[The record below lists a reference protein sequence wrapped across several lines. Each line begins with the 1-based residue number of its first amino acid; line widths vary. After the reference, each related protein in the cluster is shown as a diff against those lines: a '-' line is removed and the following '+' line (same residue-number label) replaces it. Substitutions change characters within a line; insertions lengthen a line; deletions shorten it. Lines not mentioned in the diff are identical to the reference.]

1 MIFTSYINKHSLNNR
16 RNSPTLIN
24 NTNEYKHK
32 LTTAF
37 LKNKKPITLINSN
50 SFKIFHPIQKNYI
63 NYTIIKNNLEHNYK
77 YNTMKE
83 NDTIKKNSKTLR
95 IINEHFNQFSKNNFN
110 NSTKRIIFNHKNYTD
125 RINYEKNNVN
135 KIAFKKFYKL
145 IYDIKQDKE
154 DIESKINESNMNES
168 SKSDVYNIKTFE
180 KINLANKLNKNK
192 GIPINKRI
200 KFLKEAKNSIYQM
213 QKNSFNHSVIK
224 TQNLEMIKPYND
236 ISKKKPIIIKLFQK
250 PKLNV
255 PKFININKINVF

>member
-1 MIFTSYINKHSLNNR
+1 
-16 RNSPTLIN
+16 
-24 NTNEYKHK
+24 
-32 LTTAF
+32 
-37 LKNKKPITLINSN
+37 
-50 SFKIFHPIQKNYI
+50 
-63 NYTIIKNNLEHNYK
+63 
-77 YNTMKE
+77 MKE

-154 DIESKINESNMNES
+154 EIESKINESNMNES

-180 KINLANKLNKNK
+180 KINLAHKLNKNK

-236 ISKKKPIIIKLFQK
+236 ISKKKPIIITF
-250 PKLNV
+250 N
-255 PKFININKINVF
+255 